1 MIDAD
6 KNKVLGVLKEVS
18 NAMTR
23 IESERDFIKE
33 AIAKAAEEH
42 ELDKKILRKMAIVY
56 HKQNYESVQGENDEF
71 ATLYETIVTAK

>member
-23 IESERDFIKE
+23 IEAERDFIKE
-33 AIAKAAEEH
+33 AIKAAADEH
-42 ELDKKILRKMAIVY
+42 ELDKKILRKMAGVY
-56 HKQNYESVQGENDEF
+56 HRQNYEAVQGENDEF
-71 ATLYETIVTAK
+71 ATLYETIVK